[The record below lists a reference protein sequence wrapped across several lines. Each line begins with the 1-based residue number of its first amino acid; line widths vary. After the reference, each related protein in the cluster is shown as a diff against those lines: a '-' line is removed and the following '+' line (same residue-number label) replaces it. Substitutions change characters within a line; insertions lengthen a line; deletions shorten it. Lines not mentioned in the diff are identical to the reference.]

1 MKSKRRKSRPPTAVK
16 SAASPAKGRAQRKR
30 DWHSIALSAGKL
42 ALALA
47 ALCAAYLAT
56 LYAVASGKTNL
67 NVAFFSGDDHIMIW
81 IMYRQIFADASYPVS
96 GFRPGAAP
104 MIIPDM
110 LGMFSIYGMGVHP
123 IAANLIM
130 PMIYCAIS
138 VSGWI
143 AVCRHLYGPSI
154 NRYAFVIVLHAVP
167 FLFVAAGPN
176 DVHAI
181 ALITFVHYGAWSCVP
196 WLLFFALRTLDG
208 GRYSKWAAG
217 SLAVLLALV
226 AASDLVIV
234 PWLVAPMGLI
244 LGLFALP
251 HLDLPSPCSQ
261 AVRVRRGPLL
271 MTASAFAFGVPA
283 GILINKAL
291 PLQPNRNVG
300 AFLSADIQGLAS
312 NLATYMNQLAE
323 IAVRNP
329 FSASLWTLFAAIA
342 AWRFWIVLMPKHANA
357 FPDAQ
362 GILGVPAGAAHAA
375 LALYFPIA
383 AVLSVAAVVLTGNI
397 NTYWIHNNLLGNL
410 RHILPAT
417 CFPLFIG
424 WALLPWKHE
433 SLHKHASSIS
443 LGAAAFATMLAV
455 GLAGWSYAPLSNF
468 NSFASPFHKC
478 FATAARRLGWKG
490 GIGTYPSNDLIA
502 NSAAGVERF
511 VPVGVLRSRT
521 QGESLLYL
529 DWAGQNRYGF
539 SGDFQFVVINGY
551 KGRVYPE
558 TPHDESTA
566 SCPLS
571 NHDKCIPS
579 GHSAQIMD
587 ARAAQGAFG
596 PPQEIVECY
605 GLGFYHYDP
614 PIRLDYSRVANPDL
628 TRVGNSF

>member
-1 MKSKRRKSRPPTAVK
+1 MKAKRNKSKRPV
-16 SAASPAKGRAQRKR
+16 AAKAAAIPVNARLQRLR
-30 DWHSIALSAGKL
+30 TMRLLALDTGKL

-47 ALCAAYLAT
+47 GLGAAYMASLFAI
-56 LYAVASGKTNL
+56 ASGKTNL
-67 NVAFFSGDDHIMIW
+67 SVAFFSGDDHIMTW
-81 IMYRQIFADASYPVS
+81 IMYRQSFVDASYPVS
-96 GFRPGAAP
+96 GFRSGVAP

-110 LGMFSIYGMGVHP
+110 LGLFSIFQMGVHP
-123 IAANLIM
+123 IAANLIL
-130 PMIYCAIS
+130 PMVYCAIS
-138 VSGWI
+138 ISGWI
-143 AVCRHLYGPSI
+143 AVVRHLYGASST
-154 NRYAFVIVLHAVP
+154 RYAFVLVLHAMP

-181 ALITFVHYGAWSCVP
+181 ALVTFAHYGAWTCVP

-208 GRYSKWAAG
+208 GRHSVWAA
-217 SLAVLLALV
+217 STLAALLAFV

-244 LGLFALP
+244 LGLFALQ
-251 HLDLPSPCSQ
+251 HLRLPSPFSQ
-261 AVRVRRGPLL
+261 AAQFPKGRLL
-271 MTASAFAFGVPA
+271 MTVSAFAFGVPA
-283 GILINKAL
+283 GIMLNRAL

-300 AFLSADIQGLAS
+300 AFLSADIPGLAS
-312 NLATYMNQLAE
+312 NLATYMYQLAE

-342 AWRFWIVLMPKHANA
+342 AWRFWIVLTPKQAHAFSA
-357 FPDAQ
+357 AHML
-362 GILGVPAGAAHAA
+362 LGVPAGASHAA

-383 AVLSVAAVVLTGNI
+383 AVLSVAGVVVTGNI
-397 NTYWIHNNLLGNL
+397 GTYWIHNNLLGNL

-424 WALLPWKHE
+424 WALLPWKHDG
-433 SLHKHASSIS
+433 LRKRANSIS
-443 LGAAAFATMLAV
+443 LVTAACATLLAV
-455 GLAGWSYAPLSNF
+455 GLAAWSYAPLSKF

-478 FATAARRLGWKG
+478 FAANARRLGWKG

-529 DWAGQNRYGF
+529 DWAAQNRYGF

-551 KGRVYPE
+551 KGRVFPE
-558 TPHDESTA
+558 TPHDENTA

-571 NHDKCIPS
+571 NHDMCIPS
-579 GHSAQIMD
+579 GHSSQIMD
-587 ARAAQGAFG
+587 DSAALGAFG
-596 PPQEIVECY
+596 PPQAIVECY

-614 PIRLDYSRVANPDL
+614 PIRLDYTGVANPDL
-628 TRVGNSF
+628 TRVGNPF